1 MTPYAA
7 VRTRANHATDAATH
21 TANGPITHLG
31 PGGKVPPELRDLLS
45 PATVSLAG
53 ANIIMQLAQLPVGR
67 GVAESKVD
75 SGNLYKHPIKRART
89 TFGYV
94 MIAIFGTDE
103 ERAALAS
110 AVTEVHRQVRS
121 GPGDP
126 VRYTAL
132 DPKLQLWVAACIYR
146 GIEDGCELLYGPP
159 PRELL
164 DLIYRH
170 GARLAT
176 MLQVP
181 ASMWPTDRTAFESY
195 WVEAEARIEMDEVT
209 RSYLYDFAS
218 LGFLPWP
225 VPGLFGWFHRAV
237 TAGFLP
243 AAFRQELGLAWGR
256 REQRAFALNR
266 GFLRLA
272 NALTPRPLRAFPF
285 DVYLWDM
292 RRRIRNG
299 RNIL

>member
-1 MTPYAA
+1 M
-7 VRTRANHATDAATH
+7 RASQSLEHKGA
-21 TANGPITHLG
+21 ITHLG
-31 PGGKVPPELRDLLS
+31 PDGAVPQELHDLLT
-45 PATVSLAG
+45 PATLSLAG

-94 MIAIFGTDE
+94 MIAVFGTDE
-103 ERAALAS
+103 EREVLGA
-110 AVTEVHRQVRS
+110 AVTEVHRHVHS

-146 GIEDGCELLYGPP
+146 GFEDGYSFLYGPAP
-159 PRELL
+159 PELL

-176 MLQVP
+176 TLQVP
-181 ASMWPTDRTAFESY
+181 AEMWPDDREAFEAY
-195 WVEAEARIEMDEVT
+195 WTDAVSRIEMDDVS
-209 RSYLYDFAS
+209 RAYLYDFAG

-225 VPGLFGWFHRAV
+225 IPSLFGRFHRAV
-237 TAGFLP
+237 TAGFLEP
-243 AAFRQELGLAWGR
+243 PFREELGLAWGPL
-256 REQRAFALNR
+256 EQQVFALNR
-266 GFLRLA
+266 RLLRVV
-272 NALTPRPLRAFPF
+272 NFLTPRPLRTLPF
-285 DVYLWDM
+285 DLYLWGM
-292 RRRIRNG
+292 RGRIGAGQR
-299 RNIL
+299 IL

>member
-1 MTPYAA
+1 MTPATA
-7 VRTRANHATDAATH
+7 SRTGRAMTSATSKSAS
-21 TANGPITHLG
+21 GPITHLG
-31 PGGKVPPELRDLLS
+31 PDGEVPRELHDLLT

-75 SGNLYKHPIKRART
+75 SGNLYKHPIKRGRT

-94 MIAIFGTDE
+94 MVAVFGTDE
-103 ERAALAS
+103 ERAALAA
-110 AVTEVHRQVRS
+110 AVTEIHRQVRS
-121 GPGDP
+121 GAGDS
-126 VRYTAL
+126 VRYSAL

-146 GIEDGCELLYGPP
+146 GLEDGYALLYGPP
-159 PRELL
+159 PPELL

-181 ASMWPTDRTAFESY
+181 PSLWPPDRTAFETY
-195 WVEAEARIEMDEVT
+195 WCEAEARIEMDEVT
-209 RSYLYDFAS
+209 RAYLYDFAS

-225 VPGLFGWFHRAV
+225 VPKVFGWFHRAI

-243 AAFRQELGLAWGR
+243 AAFRQELGLAWGP
-256 REQRAFALNR
+256 REQRAFAFNR
-266 GFLRLA
+266 RVLRFA
-272 NALTPRPLRAFPF
+272 NALTPRPLRALPF
-285 DVYLWDM
+285 DLYLWDM

>member
-1 MTPYAA
+1 
-7 VRTRANHATDAATH
+7 
-21 TANGPITHLG
+21 
-31 PGGKVPPELRDLLS
+31 
-45 PATVSLAG
+45 
-53 ANIIMQLAQLPVGR
+53 MQLAQLPVGR

-75 SGNLYKHPIKRART
+75 SGNLYKHPIKRGRT

-94 MIAIFGTDE
+94 MVAIFGTDA
-103 ERAALAS
+103 EREVLAD
-110 AVTEVHRQVRS
+110 AVTKVHRQVRS

-146 GIEDGCELLYGPP
+146 GFEDGYAFLHGPP
-159 PRELL
+159 PPELA
-164 DLIYRH
+164 DLMYRH

-181 ASMWPTDRTAFESY
+181 ASMWPTDRAAFEDY
-195 WVEAEARIEMDEVT
+195 WAEAEARIEMDEVT
-209 RSYLYDFAS
+209 RAYLYDFAS

-225 VPGLFGWFHRAV
+225 VPKLFGWFHRAV

-243 AAFRQELGLAWGR
+243 AAFRRELGLAWGP

-266 GFLRLA
+266 RALRAA
-272 NALTPRPLRAFPF
+272 NTITPRPLRALPF
-285 DVYLWDM
+285 DLYLWDM
-292 RRRIRNG
+292 RRRIRHG
-299 RNIL
+299 TRIL